1 MAVESWWAP
10 AQVTHAD
17 SLVFYRMRGFPP
29 WPGLVLPCKP
39 RSYLQGPMNPL
50 CPPEDAIFE
59 RVQNCIQR
67 GKGMKLGD
75 TIIARVRDDV
85 PFGLNWLPDSLLP
98 LPRKK
103 EKAKILQVFQ
113 KHLEVRYK
121 RSGITDTIPKS
132 WGELLSQSVR
142 QRQAAGYEP
151 AVWQSETRA
160 AKCGTWRSEVPSVV
174 KFPQDA
180 KSTVQASFVIV
191 YSYGDELLGCKNFG
205 INGKAVNMLVEREQ
219 NVTLNLQLPS
229 AVDPSRKCVIAL
241 RKSDLPR
248 QISPVLPPDYHR
260 GFRAE
265 EMASHRGFNGSLALR
280 EIRAEWKRRQGI
292 QQQQAELEQYRAHH
306 NLPPSDL
313 PKPPNDSDSSEEED
327 EAVSDAEQE
336 DPWEVEEEATSQD
349 TSTEEDFP
357 KAAPKP
363 VPRASCGSAP
373 RNIATPVANAVR
385 RSVAAPVRL
394 QGHMVPCY
402 EQLESTET
410 SFSPK
415 GSEIEEARR
424 LLGVASDAS
433 LADLN
438 RTRRRRVCTGGF
450 LFMAEVL

>member
-174 KFPQDA
+174 KFPQD
-180 KSTVQASFVIV
+180 
-191 YSYGDELLGCKNFG
+191 
-205 INGKAVNMLVEREQ
+205 
-219 NVTLNLQLPS
+219 
-229 AVDPSRKCVIAL
+229 
-241 RKSDLPR
+241 
-248 QISPVLPPDYHR
+248 
-260 GFRAE
+260 
-265 EMASHRGFNGSLALR
+265 
-280 EIRAEWKRRQGI
+280 
-292 QQQQAELEQYRAHH
+292 
-306 NLPPSDL
+306 
-313 PKPPNDSDSSEEED
+313 SDSSEEED

>member
-1 MAVESWWAP
+1 
-10 AQVTHAD
+10 
-17 SLVFYRMRGFPP
+17 
-29 WPGLVLPCKP
+29 
-39 RSYLQGPMNPL
+39 MNPL

-174 KFPQDA
+174 KFPQA
-180 KSTVQASFVIV
+180 SSSSTAM
-191 YSYGDELLGCKNFG
+191 GMRCKNFG

-229 AVDPSRKCVIAL
+229 AVDVSKVRAQSLIRHKPEEENRTFRGKYL
-241 RKSDLPR
+241 RSCL
-248 QISPVLPPDYHR
+248 QTIT
-260 GFRAE
+260 E
-265 EMASHRGFNGSLALR
+265 ASHRGFNGSLALR

-438 RTRRRRVCTGGF
+438 RTRRRLALQKHPDKAMPSLRSYAHKEWLKIDAAYKT
-450 LFMAEVL
+450 LKIVLERS